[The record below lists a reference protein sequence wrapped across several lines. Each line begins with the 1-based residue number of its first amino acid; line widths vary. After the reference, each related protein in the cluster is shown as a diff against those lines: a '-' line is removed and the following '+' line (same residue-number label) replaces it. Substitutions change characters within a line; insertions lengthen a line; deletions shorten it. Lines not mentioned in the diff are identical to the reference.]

1 MVQGRGRSFLSALLV
16 VCAVPAAV
24 AQDYPSRPV
33 RIIMPNP
40 TASGPDIVI
49 RALAESMSRTL
60 GQNVIVD
67 AKAGGG
73 GVPAV
78 LDLKGAPADGYTIFA
93 PDSSHWAVF
102 PALRS
107 DLPYDPVKDF
117 TGIGMVYSNDLYFS
131 VLAESPIKSL
141 SDIVARARAN
151 PGSLRFGV
159 TGVGSIMYI
168 VGEAFKTSTG
178 TDMAAV
184 PFRGSAESLAG
195 MMRGDLDFILS
206 GYGTITNHVKA
217 GKIRAL
223 ANSSPRRDRYTPDVP
238 SVMEAAGLREFNFP
252 AEIALVARAGTP
264 RPVIDRL
271 FAALE
276 IGQKDPAVVTILANF
291 LYTVRHATPDEFT
304 AKMRSDLEKY
314 RAVVKAANLKVQ

>member
-1 MVQGRGRSFLSALLV
+1 MVQLRGRGFLTALLV
-16 VCAVPAAV
+16 VCAVPAAL

-60 GQNVIVD
+60 KQGVVVE

-78 LDLKGAPADGYTIFA
+78 LDLKAAPADGYTIFA

-102 PALRS
+102 PALQA
-107 DLPYDPVKDF
+107 DLPYDPLKDF

-131 VLAESPIKSL
+131 VIADSPIKSI
-141 SDIVARARAN
+141 SDLVARAKAK
-151 PGSLRFGV
+151 PGALRFGV

-168 VGEAFKTSTG
+168 VGEAFKTATG

-184 PFRGSAESLAG
+184 PFRGSAESVAG
-195 MMRGDLDFILS
+195 MLRGDLDFILS
-206 GYGTITNHVKA
+206 GYGSITNQVKA
-217 GKIRAL
+217 GKVRAL
-223 ANSSPRRDRYTPDVP
+223 ANSSPKRDRYTPDVP

-264 RPVIDRL
+264 RPVIDKL

-276 IGQKDPAVVTILANF
+276 IGQKDPAVLTILANF
-291 LYTVRHATPDEFT
+291 LYTLRHATPDEFN